1 MGPTTS
7 CHVDDLGAI
16 KLMLPFLPVLPV
28 EEVCDSPWL
37 AENRIYGT
45 QPSDERVFGADGS
58 DQRLPPIR
66 GHDRCNDWFGKVAQ
80 SAPVSDG
87 LVHMRHR
94 VVEVT
99 VIEYA
104 SFDRGERRMGAG
116 GRRFVDNER
125 RAAPAAVGFR
135 PIKRPHTWASGA
147 MPVSPNSRR
156 LARWAGVWRRGL
168 S

>member
-37 AENRIYGT
+37 AENKIHGT

-94 VVEVT
+94 VVEVA

-116 GRRFVDNER
+116 GS
-125 RAAPAAVGFR
+125 AGSSIMSGGR
-135 PIKRPHTWASGA
+135 PRPRLGSG
-147 MPVSPNSRR
+147 R
-156 LARWAGVWRRGL
+156 
-168 S
+168 